1 MIRSKTLLALF
12 AIWLPASTFAD
23 AVTDWNSIA
32 LSASSPFAGGNT
44 WTQTRTLAHVHA
56 AIFDAVNAIDGKY
69 RPYAVDLKA
78 PPGVAIDAM
87 VASAAHT
94 VLIAEA
100 PSQRAV
106 LDSALA
112 ATLNNVSDS
121 AGKTD
126 GIAFGKQVA
135 EKLLA
140 SRANDGFSNKVE
152 FKFPPPGPGVWQQT
166 PQFGPMLFYV
176 WGQMQP
182 MAIKNV
188 KEYDL
193 GGPPALDSEQFAKDY
208 NEVKSVGAR
217 KSSTRTA
224 DQTAVAVFWTVATM
238 MPWNG
243 AAQSASKAHNL
254 SVVENARLFALLNI
268 AAHDAQ
274 IVGIEQKARY
284 NFWRP
289 YNAIRYPGGP
299 GNSALTGDPSWEPL
313 LNTPGFQDYP
323 SGHCIDSGAALGAL
337 LAIFPDDKVNY
348 SHTWIPAVGV
358 TRSWSSFTQM
368 AKEVEDARVWA
379 GIHYRTADE
388 HGTRM
393 GRKVAEYAVSNIMQ
407 PK

>member
-112 ATLNNVSDS
+112 AALNNVSDS

-152 FKFPPPGPGVWQQT
+152 FKFPAPGLGVWQQT

-393 GRKVAEYAVSNIMQ
+393 GSKVAEYAVSNIMQ

>member
-112 ATLNNVSDS
+112 AALNNVSDS

-152 FKFPPPGPGVWQQT
+152 FKFPAPGLGVWQQT

>member
-1 MIRSKTLLALF
+1 M
-12 AIWLPASTFAD
+12 
-23 AVTDWNSIA
+23 
-32 LSASSPFAGGNT
+32 
-44 WTQTRTLAHVHA
+44 
-56 AIFDAVNAIDGKY
+56 
-69 RPYAVDLKA
+69 
-78 PPGVAIDAM
+78 
-87 VASAAHT
+87 
-94 VLIAEA
+94 
-100 PSQRAV
+100 
-106 LDSALA
+106 
-112 ATLNNVSDS
+112 
-121 AGKTD
+121 
-126 GIAFGKQVA
+126 
-135 EKLLA
+135 LA

-152 FKFPPPGPGVWQQT
+152 FKFPAPGLGVWQQT

>member
-1 MIRSKTLLALF
+1 MIRPKALPALF
-12 AIWLPASTFAD
+12 ALLLSASAFAD

-44 WTQTRTLAHVHA
+44 WTQTRTLAHTHA

-69 RPYAVDLKA
+69 RPYVVDLKS
-78 PPGVAIDAM
+78 PPGVAIDAV
-87 VASAAHT
+87 VASAAYT
-94 VLIAEA
+94 VLVVEA
-100 PSQRAV
+100 PSQRAMLETTLTTALNKV
-106 LDSALA
+106 LDG
-112 ATLNNVSDS
+112 

-140 SRANDGFSNKVE
+140 ARADDGFSNKVE
-152 FKFPPPGPGVWQQT
+152 FKIPPPGLGVWQQT

-176 WGQMQP
+176 WGQVQP

-208 NEVKSVGAR
+208 NEVKAVGAR
-217 KSSTRTA
+217 NSSTRTA

-243 AAQSASKAHNL
+243 GAQSASKAHNL
-254 SVVENARLFALLNI
+254 SVIENARLFALLNI

-299 GNSALTGDPSWEPL
+299 GNSALTGDPNWEPL

-358 TRSWSSFTQM
+358 VRSWSSFTQM
-368 AKEVEDARVWA
+368 AKEVENARVWA